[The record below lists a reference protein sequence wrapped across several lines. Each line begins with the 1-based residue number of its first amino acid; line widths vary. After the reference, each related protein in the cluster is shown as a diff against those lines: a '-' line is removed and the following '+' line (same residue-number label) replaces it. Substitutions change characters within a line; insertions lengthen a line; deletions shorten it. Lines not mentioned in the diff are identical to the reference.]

1 MGLGAFATKENKEE
15 EVKDEEK
22 LKQSISEAD
31 KILDNSEPI
40 LWLFIIKYIYIYNII
55 IFILYI
61 YSFACINI

>member
-55 IFILYI
+55 IFI
-61 YSFACINI
+61 